1 MENNELDNLDTGQDM
16 EGLNAGEIGIVFG
29 IIGILSGVGMG
40 IKARINGR
48 ALRKEREKNLLYQE
62 IIRKHQAEID
72 ALKNF
77 KEREDY
83 KNRLWEELKSQ
94 SEE

>member
-1 MENNELDNLDTGQDM
+1 MENNELDDLDVGQDT
-16 EGLNAGEIGIVFG
+16 ERLNTGEVGIVFG
-29 IIGILSGVGMG
+29 IISILFGGGMG
-40 IKARINGR
+40 IRAWINGR
-48 ALRKEREKNLLYQE
+48 ALRKEKEKNLLYQE
-62 IIRKHQAEID
+62 VIRKHQAEID

-83 KNRLWEELKSQ
+83 KNRLWEELNSQ